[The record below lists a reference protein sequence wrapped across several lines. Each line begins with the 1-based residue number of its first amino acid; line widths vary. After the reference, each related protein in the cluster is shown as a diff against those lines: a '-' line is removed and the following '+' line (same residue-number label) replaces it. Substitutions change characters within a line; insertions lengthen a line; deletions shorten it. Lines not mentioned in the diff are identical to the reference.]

1 MARTFN
7 QTAGLST
14 NARVFVKTPFAL
26 QVAGGQKNR
35 SRASNSRSKWVH
47 NLQKKSLRARAFKH
61 MARID
66 FYDHVRDSLE
76 LLQKRRRRR
85 RKLEWRLQQQPEDLK
100 MASLGSLA
108 IFRCVLTSGS
118 IFTHCARDLQQC
130 LMRVCERT

>member
-1 MARTFN
+1 
-7 QTAGLST
+7 
-14 NARVFVKTPFAL
+14 
-26 QVAGGQKNR
+26 
-35 SRASNSRSKWVH
+35 
-47 NLQKKSLRARAFKH
+47 

-76 LLQKRRRRR
+76 LLQKKAAATQKARMAAAAAV
-85 RKLEWRLQQQPEDLK
+85 PEDLK